1 MASGKIGGKIGRKIR
16 GKIRGKNNTMII
28 KNEFLNELR
37 EFGSVMAQFAV
48 LAGFYLL
55 VLLGA
60 VALGWL

>member
-1 MASGKIGGKIGRKIR
+1 
-16 GKIRGKNNTMII
+16 MII